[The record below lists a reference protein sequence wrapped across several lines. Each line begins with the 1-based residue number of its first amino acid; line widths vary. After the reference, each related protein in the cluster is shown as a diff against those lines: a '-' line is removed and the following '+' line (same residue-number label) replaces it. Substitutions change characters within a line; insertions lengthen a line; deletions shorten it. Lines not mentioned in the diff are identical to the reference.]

1 MAVYLDTSATVPLF
15 FNESASTPT
24 LARIAREHEIWLSR
38 WTLAEFSSAA
48 AFKIRVRQT
57 SEATA
62 AAALSLLRAKLAR
75 GDFRLA
81 ELERGRPR
89 RNRPVMRSTCL
100 RTAYAGRPARG
111 DCLAPAAAARY
122 MRQGAGRRLRLSCH
136 RPRIYRHAMMAIRGG
151 WPTASDSL
159 IGPDVRIIPYQ
170 HHER

>member
-81 ELERGRPR
+81 ELERADLDETARLCEAHACG
-89 RNRPVMRSTCL
+89 L
-100 RTAYAGRPARG
+100 RTPDA
-111 DCLAPAAAARY
+111 LHAAIAL
-122 MRQGAGRRLRLSCH
+122 RLRLPLVTCDKGQADGCA
-136 RPRIYRHAMMAIRGG
+136 YHA
-151 WPTASDSL
+151 
-159 IGPDVRIIPYQ
+159 IG
-170 HHER
+170 HEYIATP